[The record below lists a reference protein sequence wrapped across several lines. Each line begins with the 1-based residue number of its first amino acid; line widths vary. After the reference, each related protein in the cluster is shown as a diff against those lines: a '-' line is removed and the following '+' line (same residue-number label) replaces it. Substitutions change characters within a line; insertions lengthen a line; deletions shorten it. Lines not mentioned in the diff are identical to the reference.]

1 MLVLRRDVNQS
12 IVMTI
17 EHPDGLIEIDVIV
30 TGIIGQKARIGINAP
45 QSVRINRHEIHEGI
59 VSGALVD
66 IRKVPKPVPP
76 LLRIG
81 DPPPRPPSPQLRF
94 AD

>member
-1 MLVLRRDVNQS
+1 MLVLKRNVNQS

-17 EHPDGLIEIDVIV
+17 EHPDGLIEIDVMV
-30 TGIIGQKARIGINAP
+30 TEIIGQKARIGIEAP
-45 QSVRINRHEIHEGI
+45 RSVQINRHEIHEGI

-66 IRKVPKPVPP
+66 MRKVIKPIPP

-81 DPPPRPPSPQLRF
+81 Y
-94 AD
+94 